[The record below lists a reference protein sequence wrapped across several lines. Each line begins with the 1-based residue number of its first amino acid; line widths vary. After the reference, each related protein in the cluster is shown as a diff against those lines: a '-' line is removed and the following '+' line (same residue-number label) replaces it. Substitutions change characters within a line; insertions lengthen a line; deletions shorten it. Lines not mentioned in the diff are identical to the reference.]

1 MSQNNHEKINRR
13 FDTLRDKAQRDRDAF
28 REMSLPIIHIGM
40 ASCGIASGAL
50 ETKTAFEET
59 LTERKIDARIHPVG
73 CIGHCYGEP
82 VVIIENPGFPPI
94 FSMMTT
100 GSP

>member
-13 FDTLRDKAQRDRDAF
+13 FDTLRDKAQRDRDAL

-94 FSMMTT
+94 FYHL
-100 GSP
+100 PA